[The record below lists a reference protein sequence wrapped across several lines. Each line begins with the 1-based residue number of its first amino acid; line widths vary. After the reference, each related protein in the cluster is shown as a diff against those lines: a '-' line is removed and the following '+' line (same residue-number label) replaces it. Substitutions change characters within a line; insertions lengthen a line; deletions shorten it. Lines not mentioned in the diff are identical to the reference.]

1 MKKFKTVLILFLT
14 MAKIGLFT
22 FGGGYAMIAIIER
35 ELVEKKKWIDKKEYL
50 DVIAIAE
57 SSPGP
62 IAVNTATFVGY
73 KIGGFFGS
81 LFATIGVVLPS
92 FTIIL
97 IISFFYEQ
105 FVALEY
111 VGYAFKGIQACVA
124 FLILSAGVK
133 MSKALEKTPFNIIM
147 VILTVASLLTLDLL
161 AVNVSTILYILGGAI
176 VGLTLFLIKYFK
188 QRTKGK
194 DDKGGNSNA

>member
-1 MKKFKTVLILFLT
+1 

>member
-147 VILTVASLLTLDLL
+147 VVLTVASLLTLDLL

>member
-1 MKKFKTVLILFLT
+1 MKKLKTVLVLFLT

-81 LFATIGVVLPS
+81 LFATVGVVLPS